1 MAGFPEA
8 RLLDDGKRL
17 HLHHG
22 PIDLVIGAEGDGRE
36 IALAYER
43 AETHFQDILATL
55 AGEIDG
61 LRKPVAAPRWTPEGP
76 VAQRMMNAVW
86 SHRRG
91 FVTPMAAVA
100 GAVADEMI
108 EAMTAGR
115 DLRHAYVNN
124 SGDIAFYLT
133 PGASLRL
140 GLVGDLHRPAIDG
153 VAALEHGMP
162 IRGVAT
168 SGWAGRSWSFGIADA
183 VTVLARDAA
192 AADVAATLI
201 ANAVNV
207 DHPAIRRRPA
217 SEADDNTDLGDRL
230 VTVGVGELDPT
241 TIDEALE
248 SGVAVADRM
257 ARAGQIEAA
266 VLLLRGRTR
275 AVGDAQ
281 AAIAA

>member
-22 PIDLVIGAEGDGRE
+22 PIDLVIGADGDGRE
-36 IALAYER
+36 IALAYEQ
-43 AETHFQDILATL
+43 AEARFQDVLATL
-55 AGEIDG
+55 AGEIVG
-61 LRKPVAAPRWTPEGP
+61 LRRPVSAPRWTPEGP
-76 VAQRMMNAVW
+76 VARRMMNAVW
-86 SHRRG
+86 PHRKG

-100 GAVADEMI
+100 GAVADEII
-108 EAMTAGR
+108 EAMTVGGS
-115 DLRHAYVNN
+115 LRRAYVNN
-124 SGDIAFYLT
+124 SGDIAFHLA

-153 VAALEHGMP
+153 VAALHHTMP

-201 ANAVNV
+201 ANAVDA
-207 DHPAIRRRPA
+207 DHPRIQRRPA
-217 SEADDNTDLGDRL
+217 SEDRKS
-230 VTVGVGELDPT
+230 VV
-241 TIDEALE
+241 
-248 SGVAVADRM
+248 
-257 ARAGQIEAA
+257 
-266 VLLLRGRTR
+266 
-275 AVGDAQ
+275 
-281 AAIAA
+281 